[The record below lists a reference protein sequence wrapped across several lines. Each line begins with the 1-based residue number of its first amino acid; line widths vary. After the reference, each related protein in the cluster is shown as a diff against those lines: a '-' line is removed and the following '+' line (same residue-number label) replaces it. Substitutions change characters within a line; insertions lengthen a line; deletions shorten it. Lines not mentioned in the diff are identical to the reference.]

1 MSEQTKN
8 KLLECSR
15 ELFFQNGYRQT
26 TTRLI
31 SNRANANLGL
41 FNYYF
46 NGKIEIGATIYYD
59 IRNTFDSLIMQYEPS
74 FNEVDLFLFSSALE
88 LYLCLIYPNFGKFF
102 VEISQEPQIYKR
114 TINFIIDTF
123 EKYSTVNNDKNF
135 AKLAGISISSIK
147 PSIINYSLHNP
158 NAIDNQEYIRYY
170 LEQQLHF
177 FGVKAS
183 EADKYLNIMDKYS
196 IALDNRMTPIF
207 VPR

>member
-15 ELFFQNGYRQT
+15 ELFFKNGYRQT

-31 SNRANANLGL
+31 SSRANANLGL

-177 FGVKAS
+177 FGAKAS
-183 EADKYLNIMDKYS
+183 EADKYLNIMDKYL